1 MKNSTLKILLLFV
14 IYFIN
19 TNAYSIEQF
28 NFDITELKILEN
40 GEKIVGSKRG
50 IVTSNNGIIIEAN
63 QFEYYKKLNILNAI
77 GDVKI
82 KDTVNDLSLIH
93 I

>member
-1 MKNSTLKILLLFV
+1 MKNSTLKILLLFI

-40 GEKIVGSKRG
+40 GEKIVGSE
-50 IVTSNNGIIIEAN
+50 V
-63 QFEYYKKLNILNAI
+63 L
-77 GDVKI
+77 
-82 KDTVNDLSLIH
+82 
-93 I
+93 